1 MDVWINEK
9 HFKKWLYNRKES
21 KKGGWAIWKN
31 TRITKHQKGRA
42 ITREE
47 VELLRKNGIIKGS

>member
-9 HFKKWLYNRKES
+9 TYKKWVSHRNKS

-31 TRITKHQKGRA
+31 TRINKHQKGRV
-42 ITREE
+42 ITKEE
-47 VELLRKNGIIKGS
+47 LELLRKNGIIKGS